1 MSKVVD
7 FYEKVVKSIGLD
19 VNSNGVISVDG
30 TDVLVDNKPLVL
42 PSKENIDTLV
52 AKNDDGT
59 LTITKVLFNPLSE
72 NALKAFGVIGVIVFL
87 IISGY
92 LFGFDNKPLAVFIK
106 KKSKSL
112 FIPWFIIGSGV

>member
-59 LTITKVLFNPLSE
+59 LTITKVL
-72 NALKAFGVIGVIVFL
+72 
-87 IISGY
+87 
-92 LFGFDNKPLAVFIK
+92 
-106 KKSKSL
+106 
-112 FIPWFIIGSGV
+112 